1 MRKRKIC
8 KYIFYILL
16 TILFLLPIII
26 FIIEFHSY
34 TLSNDT
40 ANWGD
45 FGDYI
50 GGIYSISIT
59 LLAVFLTFYLTKKDE
74 KRKKR
79 IEAIIAINDKIDKC
93 YRAMNDTTR
102 LKYVANLIKEVEHDH
117 LFIPE
122 ALYKELGKL
131 IDDYSE
137 GNPIP
142 ESYQRVMMLLKQSY
156 DE

>member
-1 MRKRKIC
+1 MN
-8 KYIFYILL
+8 L
-16 TILFLLPIII
+16 LFLLPIII

-93 YRAMNDTTR
+93 YRAMNDTTQ
-102 LKYVANLIKEVEHDH
+102 LKHVANLIKEVEYDH
-117 LFIPE
+117 LGGFYKFIF
-122 ALYKELGKL
+122 
-131 IDDYSE
+131 
-137 GNPIP
+137 
-142 ESYQRVMMLLKQSY
+142 
-156 DE
+156 